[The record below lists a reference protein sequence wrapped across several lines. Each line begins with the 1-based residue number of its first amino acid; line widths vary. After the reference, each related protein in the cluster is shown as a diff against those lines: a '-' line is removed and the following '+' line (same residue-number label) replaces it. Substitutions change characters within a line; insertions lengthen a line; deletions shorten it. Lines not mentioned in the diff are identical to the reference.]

1 MLTALVSRGLIG
13 ARFGWVKESELAIS
27 LLFSRGVRFF
37 LGDVRPFRMVLT
49 GDLDLKRI
57 RFLDVSLGI
66 AKLPATKNFAGRLFL
81 LLALSVCFP
90 GGGRGGVISMSAS

>member
-1 MLTALVSRGLIG
+1 MFQGPIG

-37 LGDVRPFRMVLT
+37 LGNVRPFRMVLT
-49 GDLDLKRI
+49 GDLDLERM

-66 AKLPATKNFAGRLFL
+66 CKLPATKNLAGLLFL
-81 LLALSVCFP
+81 LLALFVCSP
-90 GGGRGGVISMSAS
+90 GGGRGGVKSMSAS